1 MKKLKYINIPFM
13 YQELAKKY
21 LQRINQVF
29 FCLNFFG
36 GGLHRSI
43 SGGVIHVSS
52 IFSSIDV
59 RWKQNYTINPIVII
73 LQ

>member
-21 LQRINQVF
+21 LQR
-29 FCLNFFG
+29 
-36 GGLHRSI
+36 LHRSI
-43 SGGVIHVSS
+43 SGDVIHVSS

>member
-21 LQRINQVF
+21 LQRINQF
-29 FCLNFFG
+29 FFGG

-43 SGGVIHVSS
+43 SGDVIHVSS